1 MPDNASAADS
11 QANGGEHLMRR
22 AIIGWLILCGLAWQL
37 VECGLAAEPQ
47 SGTGRI
53 EFTEAVPLLDA
64 SGKLSAWGWA
74 RRANMQYD
82 RSLIP
87 QSRQARV
94 KEWEHYTIMTPEF
107 TLGIT
112 LAQLGPL
119 VLASAELIDYRE
131 QSSAG
136 ATFISAGKKDK
147 SIFPVNPYG
156 ATRIERGQDFV
167 SMEYLDGQRRV
178 QCRFSKGPLSV
189 PFEADIT
196 LQDPPGGESVAI
208 TRPFE
213 GEGQFFYENK
223 IFGMP
228 ATGSATVNGKSY
240 TLPAGDAFAIFDWGR
255 GVWPADSKWFWGQAA
270 GKVGER
276 KVAIN
281 LGWGYGDDARGTCN
295 AILVDGKLHKL
306 DAVDCSFDPNDRMQP
321 WKFTSNDGRLTLDF
335 QPIYNQHS
343 KQDVG
348 FAKAE
353 LHKIHGRYSGTLVLD
368 DGTKLEVKDLL
379 GFAEHMEQRW

>member
-1 MPDNASAADS
+1 
-11 QANGGEHLMRR
+11 MRR
-22 AIIGWLILCGLAWQL
+22 AARIGL
-37 VECGLAAEPQ
+37 VLFVSSWVIATNSAAAEPREPSKQ
-47 SGTGRI
+47 V
-53 EFTEAVPLLDA
+53 EFSEQVPLLDA
-64 SGKLSAWGWA
+64 GGKLSGWGWA

-87 QSRQARV
+87 AARQARV
-94 KEWEHYTIMTPEF
+94 KEWEHYTVMSPQF

-119 VLASAELIDYRE
+119 VLGSAELIDYRE
-131 QSSAG
+131 QTIAT
-136 ATFISAGKKDK
+136 ATFMSAGKKDK
-147 SIFPVNPYG
+147 SIFPADPYG
-156 ATRIERGQDFV
+156 TTRVERGKDFV
-167 SMEYLDGQRRV
+167 SMEFEGDKRRI

-189 PFEADIT
+189 PFEAELT
-196 LQDPPGGESVAI
+196 LVDHRNGESVAI
-208 TRPFE
+208 ARPFE

-228 ATGSATVNGKSY
+228 ATGSATVNGQHY
-240 TLPAGDAFAIFDWGR
+240 TLPAGDAWAIFDWGR
-255 GVWPADSKWFWGQAA
+255 GIWPAESKWFWGQAA

-276 KVAIN
+276 QVAIN
-281 LGWGYGDDARGTCN
+281 LGWGYGDDSRGTCN

-306 DAVDCSFDPNDRMQP
+306 DIVEATFDANDRMQP
-321 WKFTSNDGRLTLDF
+321 WRFTSNDGRLTLDF

-353 LHKIHGRYSGTLVLD
+353 LYKIHGRYSGTLVLD